1 VNDGPRRAAEPPSL
15 APDCALFLAGGAL
28 QFVVVYA
35 AVPALIA
42 RGVPPLGAWML
53 LAVPLIFVPILA
65 GGLWILR
72 SEPRRAPWRE
82 RLWLQRPTREDWREG
97 AWGAL
102 AVFAGSAALFP
113 VCQLLG
119 LSPNPPF
126 ARGVSPVA
134 GAQLWL
140 LGVWLVYWPFNILG
154 EELVWRGVILPR
166 MQARLGPRAWQ
177 LNAAL
182 WLLFHLAFGPG
193 NNLIL
198 LPTILLVP
206 WITQRRRNTWLAV
219 LLHAAISLP
228 GFIALALGK
237 V

>member
-1 VNDGPRRAAEPPSL
+1 VTGAARAPSL

-28 QFVVVYA
+28 VALAVYA

-42 RGVPPLGAWML
+42 ATGVPPLVAWIL
-53 LAVPLIFVPILA
+53 VSPPLVFAPVVA
-65 GGLWILR
+65 GGFAILR
-72 SEPRRAPWRE
+72 SEGRRAAWRE
-82 RLWLQRPTREDWREG
+82 RLWLQRPSRADWREG
-97 AWGAL
+97 AWGVL
-102 AVFAGSAALFP
+102 AVCAGSAALFP

-126 ARGVSPVA
+126 ARGAAPLGELRPWMVA
-134 GAQLWL
+134 
-140 LGVWLVYWPFNILG
+140 VWAVYWPFNILG

-182 WLLFHLAFGPG
+182 WLVFHLAFGPG

-198 LPTILLVP
+198 LPTLVLVP

-237 V
+237 L